1 MDTITHY
8 LQTLRRKV
16 FFNDIRLFFWRMYF
30 VFIVFLFVIII
41 LESLLYLS
49 ILQRKAIVFGFS
61 GFSIAVIFSTMIY
74 GIFVFSDRIKKYQLS
89 TLALEAGEAGMEKKD
104 MLLNA
109 YQLENQKESSYSLD
123 LEKSF
128 IEAVRSKLIDPKS
141 SSLIRS
147 DLINKWK
154 TILFYAF
161 MFISVFI
168 YSSWKHSVSSVYR
181 LAHINTTFSPPVPFE
196 LKSESKY
203 IAILGGENA
212 TVNFSASGNAPD
224 SLFIEFK
231 PLAYQKDKDSLIVK
245 TAYNENGIYETDLSE
260 VFQNYRY
267 RAYLPST
274 KFWQP
279 WNEISSKSYSI
290 SVTDRPSISDLVIKI
305 NYPNYTGLAPK
316 TQKANQSEILAL
328 PGSEIDVSLRSNINL
343 EEARLILNGNDLD
356 MLVRNRTAKLTIPMT
371 DSSTFFISLK
381 DERGI
386 TNRNPIPFHLKF
398 VDDLYPRISV
408 IKPAPIIE
416 LGGDQAIPI
425 LMNIDD
431 DFGFTKLQLSYEI
444 HRPNYIDA
452 EPKISM
458 FSISSLDTSKS
469 QQQVATNWEVQGLG
483 LMPEDELHF
492 RFELYDNDIV
502 SGPKKQISDIFIAK
516 VPSLNDLFM
525 SYENKEEDIIS
536 EAQKEFELVR
546 KLKDRIEKTRLE
558 LLKTDK
564 PDWEQQQAIKNSLD
578 EAKDQI
584 ENFQKLNEKL
594 DQLNSQANKHDLFSK
609 EMLAKFNDLQKLI
622 EEILPP
628 ELLNDLDRMQ
638 EALDALDIDD
648 MISALENMSNN
659 MNHMEKELDRFL
671 DIFERVKAEQKI
683 DEVRKRLKELVN
695 NQDNVDRQIRSTNN
709 TTDFSQF
716 KRLSQEEKLI
726 QKEMNDV
733 LNEIDSSIDPIKRF
747 SRKTAQGLES
757 LSESSE
763 VKMAKGH
770 IRDAIK
776 KLNEQKP
783 FEAMDAS
790 FSGLQSMQSIQNSMD
805 QISQDFQ
812 KQTTREMAKKF
823 RGILKDLLS
832 ISKSQESLQKETS
845 EIPANSPR
853 QNDLANKQQVLQD
866 QLIQTM
872 SKAMDL
878 SKETFLVT
886 PEMGQKLGKANAQMA
901 ASKTKL
907 AERNSRGSLGNQGSA
922 MMNLNE
928 SARSII
934 QTINK
939 MQADGSASGYEEFL
953 SQMEKMSNQQ
963 RNVNEQGM
971 QLALGQMASSAQQNL
986 LSKMLGQQRDIQN
999 SLKQLMRELEEN
1011 GDGSLGDLGGVARD
1025 IEEVINQL
1033 GQNNFDRSVMDRQ
1046 QQILTR
1052 MLNAQNSMTERGL
1065 NDERKSKTSFGL
1077 VSKAPSGLPDDLGQ
1091 RQLLV
1096 SKAMDDA
1103 LSAGFS
1109 RDYQTMIRRY
1119 FNSLNDTGL
1128 LYRMDSTVV
1137 R

>member
-1 MDTITHY
+1 M
-8 LQTLRRKV
+8 
-16 FFNDIRLFFWRMYF
+16 
-30 VFIVFLFVIII
+30 
-41 LESLLYLS
+41 
-49 ILQRKAIVFGFS
+49 
-61 GFSIAVIFSTMIY
+61 
-74 GIFVFSDRIKKYQLS
+74 
-89 TLALEAGEAGMEKKD
+89 
-104 MLLNA
+104 
-109 YQLENQKESSYSLD
+109 
-123 LEKSF
+123 
-128 IEAVRSKLIDPKS
+128 
-141 SSLIRS
+141 
-147 DLINKWK
+147 
-154 TILFYAF
+154 
-161 MFISVFI
+161 
-168 YSSWKHSVSSVYR
+168 
-181 LAHINTTFSPPVPFE
+181 
-196 LKSESKY
+196 
-203 IAILGGENA
+203 
-212 TVNFSASGNAPD
+212 
-224 SLFIEFK
+224 
-231 PLAYQKDKDSLIVK
+231 
-245 TAYNENGIYETDLSE
+245 
-260 VFQNYRY
+260 
-267 RAYLPST
+267 
-274 KFWQP
+274 
-279 WNEISSKSYSI
+279 
-290 SVTDRPSISDLVIKI
+290 TDRPSISDLVIKI
-305 NYPNYTGLAPK
+305 NYPKYTGLTPK

-328 PGSEIDVSLRSNINL
+328 PGSKIDVSLRSNINL
-343 EEARLILNGNDLD
+343 EEAKLILNGNDLD
-356 MLVRNRTAKLTIPMT
+356 MLVRNRNAKINIPMT

-483 LMPEDELHF
+483 LMPEDEVHF

-525 SYENKEEDIIS
+525 SYESKEEDIIS

-564 PDWEQQQAIKNSLD
+564 PDWEQQQAMKNSLE

-609 EMLAKFNDLQKLI
+609 EMLTKFNDLQKLI

-695 NQDNVDRQIRSTNN
+695 NQDNIDRQIRSTNN
-709 TTDFSQF
+709 TTDLSQF

-757 LSESSE
+757 LSESSD

-805 QISQDFQ
+805 QISQNFQ

-832 ISKSQESLQKETS
+832 ISKSQESLQK
-845 EIPANSPR
+845 
-853 QNDLANKQQVLQD
+853 DV
-866 QLIQTM
+866 
-872 SKAMDL
+872 
-878 SKETFLVT
+878 
-886 PEMGQKLGKANAQMA
+886 
-901 ASKTKL
+901 
-907 AERNSRGSLGNQGSA
+907 
-922 MMNLNE
+922 
-928 SARSII
+928 
-934 QTINK
+934 
-939 MQADGSASGYEEFL
+939 
-953 SQMEKMSNQQ
+953 
-963 RNVNEQGM
+963 
-971 QLALGQMASSAQQNL
+971 
-986 LSKMLGQQRDIQN
+986 
-999 SLKQLMRELEEN
+999 
-1011 GDGSLGDLGGVARD
+1011 
-1025 IEEVINQL
+1025 
-1033 GQNNFDRSVMDRQ
+1033 
-1046 QQILTR
+1046 
-1052 MLNAQNSMTERGL
+1052 
-1065 NDERKSKTSFGL
+1065 DEGT
-1077 VSKAPSGLPDDLGQ
+1077 
-1091 RQLLV
+1091 
-1096 SKAMDDA
+1096 
-1103 LSAGFS
+1103 
-1109 RDYQTMIRRY
+1109 
-1119 FNSLNDTGL
+1119 
-1128 LYRMDSTVV
+1128 
-1137 R
+1137 

>member
-1 MDTITHY
+1 
-8 LQTLRRKV
+8 
-16 FFNDIRLFFWRMYF
+16 
-30 VFIVFLFVIII
+30 
-41 LESLLYLS
+41 
-49 ILQRKAIVFGFS
+49 
-61 GFSIAVIFSTMIY
+61 
-74 GIFVFSDRIKKYQLS
+74 
-89 TLALEAGEAGMEKKD
+89 
-104 MLLNA
+104 
-109 YQLENQKESSYSLD
+109 
-123 LEKSF
+123 
-128 IEAVRSKLIDPKS
+128 
-141 SSLIRS
+141 
-147 DLINKWK
+147 
-154 TILFYAF
+154 
-161 MFISVFI
+161 
-168 YSSWKHSVSSVYR
+168 
-181 LAHINTTFSPPVPFE
+181 
-196 LKSESKY
+196 
-203 IAILGGENA
+203 
-212 TVNFSASGNAPD
+212 
-224 SLFIEFK
+224 
-231 PLAYQKDKDSLIVK
+231 
-245 TAYNENGIYETDLSE
+245 
-260 VFQNYRY
+260 
-267 RAYLPST
+267 
-274 KFWQP
+274 
-279 WNEISSKSYSI
+279 
-290 SVTDRPSISDLVIKI
+290 
-305 NYPNYTGLAPK
+305 
-316 TQKANQSEILAL
+316 
-328 PGSEIDVSLRSNINL
+328 
-343 EEARLILNGNDLD
+343 
-356 MLVRNRTAKLTIPMT
+356 
-371 DSSTFFISLK
+371 
-381 DERGI
+381 
-386 TNRNPIPFHLKF
+386 
-398 VDDLYPRISV
+398 
-408 IKPAPIIE
+408 
-416 LGGDQAIPI
+416 
-425 LMNIDD
+425 
-431 DFGFTKLQLSYEI
+431 
-444 HRPNYIDA
+444 
-452 EPKISM
+452 
-458 FSISSLDTSKS
+458 
-469 QQQVATNWEVQGLG
+469 
-483 LMPEDELHF
+483 
-492 RFELYDNDIV
+492 
-502 SGPKKQISDIFIAK
+502 
-516 VPSLNDLFM
+516 
-525 SYENKEEDIIS
+525 
-536 EAQKEFELVR
+536 
-546 KLKDRIEKTRLE
+546 
-558 LLKTDK
+558 
-564 PDWEQQQAIKNSLD
+564 
-578 EAKDQI
+578 
-584 ENFQKLNEKL
+584 
-594 DQLNSQANKHDLFSK
+594 
-609 EMLAKFNDLQKLI
+609 MLAKFNDLQKLI

-790 FSGLQSMQSIQNSMD
+790 FSGLQSMQSIQNSMN

-1011 GDGSLGDLGGVARD
+1011 GNGSLGDLGGVARD

-1033 GQNNFDRSVMDRQ
+1033 GQNNFDRSVVDRQ

>member
-1 MDTITHY
+1 M
-8 LQTLRRKV
+8 
-16 FFNDIRLFFWRMYF
+16 
-30 VFIVFLFVIII
+30 
-41 LESLLYLS
+41 
-49 ILQRKAIVFGFS
+49 
-61 GFSIAVIFSTMIY
+61 
-74 GIFVFSDRIKKYQLS
+74 
-89 TLALEAGEAGMEKKD
+89 
-104 MLLNA
+104 
-109 YQLENQKESSYSLD
+109 
-123 LEKSF
+123 
-128 IEAVRSKLIDPKS
+128 
-141 SSLIRS
+141 
-147 DLINKWK
+147 
-154 TILFYAF
+154 
-161 MFISVFI
+161 
-168 YSSWKHSVSSVYR
+168 
-181 LAHINTTFSPPVPFE
+181 
-196 LKSESKY
+196 
-203 IAILGGENA
+203 
-212 TVNFSASGNAPD
+212 
-224 SLFIEFK
+224 
-231 PLAYQKDKDSLIVK
+231 
-245 TAYNENGIYETDLSE
+245 
-260 VFQNYRY
+260 
-267 RAYLPST
+267 
-274 KFWQP
+274 
-279 WNEISSKSYSI
+279 
-290 SVTDRPSISDLVIKI
+290 
-305 NYPNYTGLAPK
+305 
-316 TQKANQSEILAL
+316 
-328 PGSEIDVSLRSNINL
+328 
-343 EEARLILNGNDLD
+343 EEAKLILNGNDLD

-564 PDWEQQQAIKNSLD
+564 PDWEQQQAIKNSLE

-695 NQDNVDRQIRSTNN
+695 NQDNIDRQIRSTNN
-709 TTDFSQF
+709 TTDLSQF

-726 QKEMNDV
+726 QKEMNDI

-832 ISKSQESLQKETS
+832 ISKSQESLQKETN

-901 ASKTKL
+901 ASKIKL

-1128 LYRMDSTVV
+1128 LYRIDSTVV

>member
-1 MDTITHY
+1 
-8 LQTLRRKV
+8 
-16 FFNDIRLFFWRMYF
+16 
-30 VFIVFLFVIII
+30 
-41 LESLLYLS
+41 
-49 ILQRKAIVFGFS
+49 
-61 GFSIAVIFSTMIY
+61 
-74 GIFVFSDRIKKYQLS
+74 
-89 TLALEAGEAGMEKKD
+89 
-104 MLLNA
+104 
-109 YQLENQKESSYSLD
+109 
-123 LEKSF
+123 
-128 IEAVRSKLIDPKS
+128 
-141 SSLIRS
+141 
-147 DLINKWK
+147 
-154 TILFYAF
+154 
-161 MFISVFI
+161 
-168 YSSWKHSVSSVYR
+168 
-181 LAHINTTFSPPVPFE
+181 
-196 LKSESKY
+196 
-203 IAILGGENA
+203 
-212 TVNFSASGNAPD
+212 
-224 SLFIEFK
+224 
-231 PLAYQKDKDSLIVK
+231 
-245 TAYNENGIYETDLSE
+245 
-260 VFQNYRY
+260 
-267 RAYLPST
+267 
-274 KFWQP
+274 
-279 WNEISSKSYSI
+279 
-290 SVTDRPSISDLVIKI
+290 
-305 NYPNYTGLAPK
+305 
-316 TQKANQSEILAL
+316 
-328 PGSEIDVSLRSNINL
+328 
-343 EEARLILNGNDLD
+343 
-356 MLVRNRTAKLTIPMT
+356 
-371 DSSTFFISLK
+371 
-381 DERGI
+381 
-386 TNRNPIPFHLKF
+386 
-398 VDDLYPRISV
+398 
-408 IKPAPIIE
+408 
-416 LGGDQAIPI
+416 
-425 LMNIDD
+425 
-431 DFGFTKLQLSYEI
+431 EI
-444 HRPNYIDA
+444 HRPNYIEA

-709 TTDFSQF
+709 TTDLSQF

-805 QISQDFQ
+805 QISQNFQ

-832 ISKSQESLQKETS
+832 ISKSQESLQKETN

-901 ASKTKL
+901 ASKIKL

-1025 IEEVINQL
+1025 IEDVINQL

-1096 SKAMDDA
+1096 SKALDDA

>member
-1 MDTITHY
+1 M
-8 LQTLRRKV
+8 
-16 FFNDIRLFFWRMYF
+16 
-30 VFIVFLFVIII
+30 
-41 LESLLYLS
+41 
-49 ILQRKAIVFGFS
+49 
-61 GFSIAVIFSTMIY
+61 
-74 GIFVFSDRIKKYQLS
+74 
-89 TLALEAGEAGMEKKD
+89 
-104 MLLNA
+104 
-109 YQLENQKESSYSLD
+109 
-123 LEKSF
+123 
-128 IEAVRSKLIDPKS
+128 
-141 SSLIRS
+141 
-147 DLINKWK
+147 
-154 TILFYAF
+154 
-161 MFISVFI
+161 
-168 YSSWKHSVSSVYR
+168 
-181 LAHINTTFSPPVPFE
+181 
-196 LKSESKY
+196 
-203 IAILGGENA
+203 
-212 TVNFSASGNAPD
+212 
-224 SLFIEFK
+224 
-231 PLAYQKDKDSLIVK
+231 
-245 TAYNENGIYETDLSE
+245 
-260 VFQNYRY
+260 
-267 RAYLPST
+267 
-274 KFWQP
+274 
-279 WNEISSKSYSI
+279 
-290 SVTDRPSISDLVIKI
+290 TDRPSISDLVIKI

-328 PGSEIDVSLRSNINL
+328 PGSKIDVSLRSNINL
-343 EEARLILNGNDLD
+343 EEAKLILNGNDLD
-356 MLVRNRTAKLTIPMT
+356 MLVRNRNAKLTIPMT

-386 TNRNPIPFHLKF
+386 TNRNPIPFYLKF

-564 PDWEQQQAIKNSLD
+564 PDWEQQQAMKNSLE

-584 ENFQKLNEKL
+584 ENFQKLKEKL
-594 DQLNSQANKHDLFSK
+594 DQLNSQANKHELFSK

-709 TTDFSQF
+709 TTDLSQF

-776 KLNEQKP
+776 KLNEQRP

-790 FSGLQSMQSIQNSMD
+790 FSGLQSMQSIQNSMN

-872 SKAMDL
+872 NKAMDL

-1065 NDERKSKTSFGL
+1065 NDERKSKT
-1077 VSKAPSGLPDDLGQ
+1077 
-1091 RQLLV
+1091 
-1096 SKAMDDA
+1096 
-1103 LSAGFS
+1103 
-1109 RDYQTMIRRY
+1109 
-1119 FNSLNDTGL
+1119 
-1128 LYRMDSTVV
+1128 
-1137 R
+1137 

>member
-1 MDTITHY
+1 
-8 LQTLRRKV
+8 
-16 FFNDIRLFFWRMYF
+16 
-30 VFIVFLFVIII
+30 
-41 LESLLYLS
+41 
-49 ILQRKAIVFGFS
+49 
-61 GFSIAVIFSTMIY
+61 
-74 GIFVFSDRIKKYQLS
+74 
-89 TLALEAGEAGMEKKD
+89 
-104 MLLNA
+104 
-109 YQLENQKESSYSLD
+109 
-123 LEKSF
+123 
-128 IEAVRSKLIDPKS
+128 
-141 SSLIRS
+141 
-147 DLINKWK
+147 
-154 TILFYAF
+154 
-161 MFISVFI
+161 
-168 YSSWKHSVSSVYR
+168 
-181 LAHINTTFSPPVPFE
+181 
-196 LKSESKY
+196 
-203 IAILGGENA
+203 
-212 TVNFSASGNAPD
+212 
-224 SLFIEFK
+224 
-231 PLAYQKDKDSLIVK
+231 
-245 TAYNENGIYETDLSE
+245 
-260 VFQNYRY
+260 
-267 RAYLPST
+267 
-274 KFWQP
+274 
-279 WNEISSKSYSI
+279 
-290 SVTDRPSISDLVIKI
+290 
-305 NYPNYTGLAPK
+305 
-316 TQKANQSEILAL
+316 
-328 PGSEIDVSLRSNINL
+328 
-343 EEARLILNGNDLD
+343 
-356 MLVRNRTAKLTIPMT
+356 
-371 DSSTFFISLK
+371 
-381 DERGI
+381 
-386 TNRNPIPFHLKF
+386 
-398 VDDLYPRISV
+398 
-408 IKPAPIIE
+408 
-416 LGGDQAIPI
+416 
-425 LMNIDD
+425 
-431 DFGFTKLQLSYEI
+431 
-444 HRPNYIDA
+444 
-452 EPKISM
+452 M

-469 QQQVATNWEVQGLG
+469 QQQVATSWEVQGLG

-564 PDWEQQQAIKNSLD
+564 PDWEQQQAIKNSLE
-578 EAKDQI
+578 EAKNQI

-594 DQLNSQANKHDLFSK
+594 DQLTSQANKHDLFSK

-648 MISALENMSNN
+648 MISALENLSNN

-695 NQDNVDRQIRSTNN
+695 NQDNIDRQIRSTNN
-709 TTDFSQF
+709 TTDLSQF

-726 QKEMNDV
+726 QKEMNDI

-790 FSGLQSMQSIQNSMD
+790 FSGLQSMQSIQNSMN

-1011 GDGSLGDLGGVARD
+1011 GNGSLGDLGGVARD

>member
-1 MDTITHY
+1 
-8 LQTLRRKV
+8 
-16 FFNDIRLFFWRMYF
+16 
-30 VFIVFLFVIII
+30 
-41 LESLLYLS
+41 
-49 ILQRKAIVFGFS
+49 
-61 GFSIAVIFSTMIY
+61 
-74 GIFVFSDRIKKYQLS
+74 
-89 TLALEAGEAGMEKKD
+89 
-104 MLLNA
+104 
-109 YQLENQKESSYSLD
+109 
-123 LEKSF
+123 
-128 IEAVRSKLIDPKS
+128 
-141 SSLIRS
+141 
-147 DLINKWK
+147 
-154 TILFYAF
+154 
-161 MFISVFI
+161 
-168 YSSWKHSVSSVYR
+168 
-181 LAHINTTFSPPVPFE
+181 
-196 LKSESKY
+196 
-203 IAILGGENA
+203 
-212 TVNFSASGNAPD
+212 
-224 SLFIEFK
+224 
-231 PLAYQKDKDSLIVK
+231 
-245 TAYNENGIYETDLSE
+245 
-260 VFQNYRY
+260 
-267 RAYLPST
+267 
-274 KFWQP
+274 
-279 WNEISSKSYSI
+279 
-290 SVTDRPSISDLVIKI
+290 
-305 NYPNYTGLAPK
+305 
-316 TQKANQSEILAL
+316 
-328 PGSEIDVSLRSNINL
+328 
-343 EEARLILNGNDLD
+343 

-444 HRPNYIDA
+444 HRPNYIEA

-695 NQDNVDRQIRSTNN
+695 NQDSVDRQIRSTNN

-790 FSGLQSMQSIQNSMD
+790 FSGLQSMQSIQNSMN

-1011 GDGSLGDLGGVARD
+1011 GNGSLGDLGGVARD

>member
-1 MDTITHY
+1 
-8 LQTLRRKV
+8 
-16 FFNDIRLFFWRMYF
+16 
-30 VFIVFLFVIII
+30 
-41 LESLLYLS
+41 
-49 ILQRKAIVFGFS
+49 
-61 GFSIAVIFSTMIY
+61 
-74 GIFVFSDRIKKYQLS
+74 
-89 TLALEAGEAGMEKKD
+89 
-104 MLLNA
+104 
-109 YQLENQKESSYSLD
+109 
-123 LEKSF
+123 
-128 IEAVRSKLIDPKS
+128 
-141 SSLIRS
+141 
-147 DLINKWK
+147 
-154 TILFYAF
+154 
-161 MFISVFI
+161 
-168 YSSWKHSVSSVYR
+168 
-181 LAHINTTFSPPVPFE
+181 
-196 LKSESKY
+196 
-203 IAILGGENA
+203 
-212 TVNFSASGNAPD
+212 
-224 SLFIEFK
+224 
-231 PLAYQKDKDSLIVK
+231 
-245 TAYNENGIYETDLSE
+245 
-260 VFQNYRY
+260 
-267 RAYLPST
+267 
-274 KFWQP
+274 
-279 WNEISSKSYSI
+279 
-290 SVTDRPSISDLVIKI
+290 
-305 NYPNYTGLAPK
+305 
-316 TQKANQSEILAL
+316 
-328 PGSEIDVSLRSNINL
+328 
-343 EEARLILNGNDLD
+343 
-356 MLVRNRTAKLTIPMT
+356 
-371 DSSTFFISLK
+371 
-381 DERGI
+381 
-386 TNRNPIPFHLKF
+386 
-398 VDDLYPRISV
+398 
-408 IKPAPIIE
+408 
-416 LGGDQAIPI
+416 
-425 LMNIDD
+425 
-431 DFGFTKLQLSYEI
+431 
-444 HRPNYIDA
+444 
-452 EPKISM
+452 
-458 FSISSLDTSKS
+458 
-469 QQQVATNWEVQGLG
+469 
-483 LMPEDELHF
+483 MPEDELHF

-525 SYENKEEDIIS
+525 SYESKEEDIIS

-790 FSGLQSMQSIQNSMD
+790 FSGLQSMQSIQNSMN

-1011 GDGSLGDLGGVARD
+1011 GNGSLGDLGGVARD

-1033 GQNNFDRSVMDRQ
+1033 GQNNFDRSVVDRQ

>member
-1 MDTITHY
+1 
-8 LQTLRRKV
+8 
-16 FFNDIRLFFWRMYF
+16 
-30 VFIVFLFVIII
+30 
-41 LESLLYLS
+41 
-49 ILQRKAIVFGFS
+49 
-61 GFSIAVIFSTMIY
+61 
-74 GIFVFSDRIKKYQLS
+74 
-89 TLALEAGEAGMEKKD
+89 
-104 MLLNA
+104 
-109 YQLENQKESSYSLD
+109 
-123 LEKSF
+123 
-128 IEAVRSKLIDPKS
+128 
-141 SSLIRS
+141 
-147 DLINKWK
+147 
-154 TILFYAF
+154 
-161 MFISVFI
+161 
-168 YSSWKHSVSSVYR
+168 
-181 LAHINTTFSPPVPFE
+181 
-196 LKSESKY
+196 
-203 IAILGGENA
+203 
-212 TVNFSASGNAPD
+212 
-224 SLFIEFK
+224 
-231 PLAYQKDKDSLIVK
+231 
-245 TAYNENGIYETDLSE
+245 
-260 VFQNYRY
+260 
-267 RAYLPST
+267 
-274 KFWQP
+274 
-279 WNEISSKSYSI
+279 
-290 SVTDRPSISDLVIKI
+290 
-305 NYPNYTGLAPK
+305 
-316 TQKANQSEILAL
+316 
-328 PGSEIDVSLRSNINL
+328 
-343 EEARLILNGNDLD
+343 
-356 MLVRNRTAKLTIPMT
+356 
-371 DSSTFFISLK
+371 
-381 DERGI
+381 
-386 TNRNPIPFHLKF
+386 
-398 VDDLYPRISV
+398 
-408 IKPAPIIE
+408 
-416 LGGDQAIPI
+416 
-425 LMNIDD
+425 MNIDD

-564 PDWEQQQAIKNSLD
+564 PDWEQQQAIKNSLE

-648 MISALENMSNN
+648 MISALENLSNN

-709 TTDFSQF
+709 ATDHSQF
-716 KRLSQEEKLI
+716 KRLSQEQKLI

-790 FSGLQSMQSIQNSMD
+790 FSGLQSMQSIQNSMN

-934 QTINK
+934 QTISK

-1011 GDGSLGDLGGVARD
+1011 GNGSLGDLGGVARD

-1077 VSKAPSGLPDDLGQ
+1077 ASKAPSGLPDDLGQ

>member
-1 MDTITHY
+1 M
-8 LQTLRRKV
+8 
-16 FFNDIRLFFWRMYF
+16 
-30 VFIVFLFVIII
+30 
-41 LESLLYLS
+41 
-49 ILQRKAIVFGFS
+49 
-61 GFSIAVIFSTMIY
+61 
-74 GIFVFSDRIKKYQLS
+74 
-89 TLALEAGEAGMEKKD
+89 
-104 MLLNA
+104 
-109 YQLENQKESSYSLD
+109 
-123 LEKSF
+123 
-128 IEAVRSKLIDPKS
+128 
-141 SSLIRS
+141 
-147 DLINKWK
+147 
-154 TILFYAF
+154 
-161 MFISVFI
+161 
-168 YSSWKHSVSSVYR
+168 
-181 LAHINTTFSPPVPFE
+181 
-196 LKSESKY
+196 
-203 IAILGGENA
+203 
-212 TVNFSASGNAPD
+212 
-224 SLFIEFK
+224 
-231 PLAYQKDKDSLIVK
+231 
-245 TAYNENGIYETDLSE
+245 
-260 VFQNYRY
+260 
-267 RAYLPST
+267 
-274 KFWQP
+274 
-279 WNEISSKSYSI
+279 
-290 SVTDRPSISDLVIKI
+290 
-305 NYPNYTGLAPK
+305 
-316 TQKANQSEILAL
+316 
-328 PGSEIDVSLRSNINL
+328 NIN
-343 EEARLILNGNDLD
+343 
-356 MLVRNRTAKLTIPMT
+356 
-371 DSSTFFISLK
+371 
-381 DERGI
+381 
-386 TNRNPIPFHLKF
+386 
-398 VDDLYPRISV
+398 
-408 IKPAPIIE
+408 
-416 LGGDQAIPI
+416 
-425 LMNIDD
+425 D

-444 HRPNYIDA
+444 HRPDYIEA

-695 NQDNVDRQIRSTNN
+695 TQDNVDRQIRSTNN
-709 TTDFSQF
+709 TTDLSQF

-832 ISKSQESLQKETS
+832 ISKSQESLQKETN

-1033 GQNNFDRSVMDRQ
+1033 DQNNFDRSVVDRQ

-1096 SKAMDDA
+1096 SKAMDEA

>member
-1 MDTITHY
+1 
-8 LQTLRRKV
+8 
-16 FFNDIRLFFWRMYF
+16 
-30 VFIVFLFVIII
+30 
-41 LESLLYLS
+41 
-49 ILQRKAIVFGFS
+49 
-61 GFSIAVIFSTMIY
+61 
-74 GIFVFSDRIKKYQLS
+74 
-89 TLALEAGEAGMEKKD
+89 
-104 MLLNA
+104 
-109 YQLENQKESSYSLD
+109 
-123 LEKSF
+123 
-128 IEAVRSKLIDPKS
+128 
-141 SSLIRS
+141 
-147 DLINKWK
+147 
-154 TILFYAF
+154 
-161 MFISVFI
+161 
-168 YSSWKHSVSSVYR
+168 
-181 LAHINTTFSPPVPFE
+181 
-196 LKSESKY
+196 
-203 IAILGGENA
+203 
-212 TVNFSASGNAPD
+212 
-224 SLFIEFK
+224 
-231 PLAYQKDKDSLIVK
+231 
-245 TAYNENGIYETDLSE
+245 
-260 VFQNYRY
+260 
-267 RAYLPST
+267 
-274 KFWQP
+274 
-279 WNEISSKSYSI
+279 
-290 SVTDRPSISDLVIKI
+290 
-305 NYPNYTGLAPK
+305 
-316 TQKANQSEILAL
+316 
-328 PGSEIDVSLRSNINL
+328 
-343 EEARLILNGNDLD
+343 
-356 MLVRNRTAKLTIPMT
+356 
-371 DSSTFFISLK
+371 
-381 DERGI
+381 
-386 TNRNPIPFHLKF
+386 
-398 VDDLYPRISV
+398 
-408 IKPAPIIE
+408 
-416 LGGDQAIPI
+416 
-425 LMNIDD
+425 
-431 DFGFTKLQLSYEI
+431 
-444 HRPNYIDA
+444 
-452 EPKISM
+452 M

-469 QQQVATNWEVQGLG
+469 QQQVANNWEVQGLG

-695 NQDNVDRQIRSTNN
+695 NQDNIDRQIRSTNN
-709 TTDFSQF
+709 TTDLSQF

-832 ISKSQESLQKETS
+832 ISKSQESLQKETN